1 MAYLLNVARMILKAL
16 RDLFV
21 GNDDDD
27 NNNNN
32 NNGGDGNNN
41 NGGDD
46 DHDGYHGGGGGNDD
60 DDDDDDLPG
69 DLVDD
74 DDDDDEDEE
83 DEVRVRYLAAQRA
96 YNRARRRGNGA
107 IPLAVREEL
116 NAARR
121 ATYDAVP
128 DVREA
133 SNARNR
139 ERIANALRT
148 ERFASI
154 DKSCPQVPPCACY
167 HPRCARARRG

>member
-1 MAYLLNVARMILKAL
+1 MGFSHLLNVARMILKAL

-46 DHDGYHGGGGGNDD
+46 DHDGYYGGGGGND

-74 DDDDDEDEE
+74 DDDDDDEE
-83 DEVRVRYLAAQRA
+83 DDQVRVRYRAALNA
-96 YNRARRRGNGA
+96 YNRARRGNDA
-107 IPLAVREEL
+107 IPPAVRLEF
-116 NAARR
+116 NAANQ
-121 ATYDAVP
+121 AYQAIS

-133 SNARNR
+133 RNARRR
-139 ERIANALRT
+139 ERIRST
-148 ERFASI
+148 GR
-154 DKSCPQVPPCACY
+154 V
-167 HPRCARARRG
+167 RRGVWLLVETWVWNQRRGCWPR